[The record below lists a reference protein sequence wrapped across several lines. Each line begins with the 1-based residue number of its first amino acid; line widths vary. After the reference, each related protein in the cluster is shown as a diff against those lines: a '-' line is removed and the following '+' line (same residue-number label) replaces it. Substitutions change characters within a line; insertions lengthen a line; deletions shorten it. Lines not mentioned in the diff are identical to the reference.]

1 MTQIERIPYLYS
13 LLGKSVNMVDKII
26 EGMMQKHE
34 ADFISAYRGHML
46 RVQQELLLIKKT
58 ISEQQFKMKLDNRIN
73 TLQKSLNWFK
83 EEAMNLSKIVEN
95 KNNQIKQ
102 IQGEY
107 SLIKNEI
114 SILTEALKKSK
125 KQVKIA

>member
-1 MTQIERIPYLYS
+1 
-13 LLGKSVNMVDKII
+13 
-26 EGMMQKHE
+26 
-34 ADFISAYRGHML
+34 
-46 RVQQELLLIKKT
+46 
-58 ISEQQFKMKLDNRIN
+58 
-73 TLQKSLNWFK
+73 
-83 EEAMNLSKIVEN
+83 MNLSKIVEN

-125 KQVKIA
+125 K

>member
-1 MTQIERIPYLYS
+1 
-13 LLGKSVNMVDKII
+13 
-26 EGMMQKHE
+26 
-34 ADFISAYRGHML
+34 
-46 RVQQELLLIKKT
+46 
-58 ISEQQFKMKLDNRIN
+58 
-73 TLQKSLNWFK
+73 
-83 EEAMNLSKIVEN
+83 MNLSKIVEN

-107 SLIKNEI
+107 SLINNEI

>member
-1 MTQIERIPYLYS
+1 MSQLERIPYLYS
-13 LLGKSVNMVDKII
+13 LLGKSVTMVDKIV

-73 TLQKSLNWFK
+73 TL
-83 EEAMNLSKIVEN
+83 
-95 KNNQIKQ
+95 
-102 IQGEY
+102 
-107 SLIKNEI
+107 
-114 SILTEALKKSK
+114 
-125 KQVKIA
+125 